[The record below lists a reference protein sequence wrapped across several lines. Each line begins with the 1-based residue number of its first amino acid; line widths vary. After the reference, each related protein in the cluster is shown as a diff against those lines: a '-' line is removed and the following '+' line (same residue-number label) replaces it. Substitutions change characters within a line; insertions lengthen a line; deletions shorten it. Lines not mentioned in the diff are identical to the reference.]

1 MTAAEDE
8 TYVPEKAVSS
18 LQGWIDCFEK
28 QPAHSRVFKHE
39 PAKIIFTGRFMGL
52 RSGSC
57 NIYHRNRSANPMVII
72 RGCEKMRLKTSGF
85 TASLVFSGHFFK

>member
-57 NIYHRNRSANPMVII
+57 NIYHRNRSANPIVII
-72 RGCEKMRLKTSGF
+72 RPVTQAFLSSGPYGTSDKIYYRKF
-85 TASLVFSGHFFK
+85 R